1 MLDKRPDSYNLSMR
15 YCLFLATV
23 VTSIPGFAA
32 DVKVMDE
39 IVCKVNGDIITRSE
53 LDRDR
58 KRLEADMR
66 QQGLNGARLQD
77 ALQQYTP
84 NLLRER
90 IDQLLLIQKAKELN
104 FKVETDVNKE
114 L

>member
-1 MLDKRPDSYNLSMR
+1 MR
-15 YCLFLATV
+15 YSFLLATV
-23 VTSIPGFAA
+23 VTLIPGFAE
-32 DVKVMDE
+32 VKVMDE
-39 IVCKVNGDIITRSE
+39 IVCKVNGDIITRTE

-58 KRLEADMR
+58 KRLEADMK
-66 QQGLNGARLQD
+66 QQGLNGPRLQE

-104 FKVETDVNKE
+104 LKVETDVNKE
-114 L
+114 